1 MSGPEPLFDRRLQ
14 RRWLQRHAATIAG
27 DDFLRAHIAADL
39 ADRLQVVA
47 RRFPSGLVIGA
58 GASRARDVLLASGRV
73 ERMIAAEPAAGL
85 AASRS
90 EAMTVVADGEALP
103 FASES
108 FDLVV
113 SILDLGLVNDL
124 PGALVQMRH
133 SLKPDGLML
142 AALIGGE
149 SLGTLARA
157 FALAESEITGGASP
171 RVSPMVDVRDLGALL
186 QRAGF
191 ALPVTDVDRLTL
203 TYASPLAAVDELRRL
218 GLANSLV
225 ARSRRPLPRAVLARA
240 MSAYEAEAPGPDGRV
255 VMALDILTATAWAP
269 HPDQQ
274 RPLRPGSAKTRLA
287 DALGVAEQSTG
298 EAVPDEPNS

>member
-1 MSGPEPLFDRRLQ
+1 
-14 RRWLQRHAATIAG
+14 
-27 DDFLRAHIAADL
+27 
-39 ADRLQVVA
+39 
-47 RRFPSGLVIGA
+47 
-58 GASRARDVLLASGRV
+58 
-73 ERMIAAEPAAGL
+73 MIAAEPAAGL
-85 AASRS
+85 APSQA
-90 EAMTVVADGEALP
+90 EAATVVADSETLP
-103 FASES
+103 FAPDS

-124 PGALVQMRH
+124 PGALLQIRR
-133 SLKPDGLML
+133 SLRPDGLML

-149 SLGTLARA
+149 SLGALARA
-157 FALAESEITGGASP
+157 FVLAESEITGGASP

-191 ALPVTDVDRLTL
+191 ALPVTDVDRLML

-225 ARSRRPLPRAVLARA
+225 ARSRRPLPRAVLDRA
-240 MSAYEAEAPGPDGRV
+240 MSAYMAEAAGPGGRV

-274 RPLRPGSAKTRLA
+274 KPLRPGSAKTRLA
-287 DALGVAEQSTG
+287 DALGVPEHATG
-298 EAVPDEPNS
+298 EAVPKPKS